1 MKNNKKIMS
10 GTVSFAGKL
19 LIILILSTVAGC
31 SNSKKDNNIKGK
43 VVPVEILVADK
54 GEIEQRFE
62 FTGTIDT
69 WKKLNLLPDVGG
81 KISKIYVNIGD
92 RVNKGDV
99 LAELDQITFKLRLE
113 QAEAG
118 AAVAN
123 AAFASAERNYKRA
136 LKLKQEGSMSIQQF
150 EQIETGYESAK
161 AQLKSAT
168 AALDLAKWQ
177 IDVSIIKAPFS
188 GVITAR
194 YLNEG
199 DMINPQMP
207 GAPGIVQLMDLSNL
221 KIQVWASEKEVQLIK
236 KGQTVLVY
244 PDALNGSIINGVVQN
259 VNMAAN
265 PATRTFLVE
274 VKVPNQNY
282 LLKAGM
288 FCRLEIVVNKKS
300 DTIIIPSDA
309 VLGRT
314 GDYHVFVVKN
324 KRAQRQNVVTGIR
337 QNTKVEILTGISTG
351 DSVIV
356 TGQEIVMQ
364 GSPVEVNV
372 TGGR

>member
-1 MKNNKKIMS
+1 MKNNKKIMARAA
-10 GTVSFAGKL
+10 GFAGTL
-19 LIILILSTVAGC
+19 VIILILSTVAGC

-194 YLNEG
+194 
-199 DMINPQMP
+199 
-207 GAPGIVQLMDLSNL
+207 
-221 KIQVWASEKEVQLIK
+221 
-236 KGQTVLVY
+236 
-244 PDALNGSIINGVVQN
+244 
-259 VNMAAN
+259 
-265 PATRTFLVE
+265 
-274 VKVPNQNY
+274 
-282 LLKAGM
+282 
-288 FCRLEIVVNKKS
+288 
-300 DTIIIPSDA
+300 
-309 VLGRT
+309 
-314 GDYHVFVVKN
+314 
-324 KRAQRQNVVTGIR
+324 
-337 QNTKVEILTGISTG
+337 
-351 DSVIV
+351 
-356 TGQEIVMQ
+356 
-364 GSPVEVNV
+364 
-372 TGGR
+372 